1 MKKIPAALN
10 AQFLAITKTP
20 VMQRSLFKMVTILFG
35 FLGYQLKAGHFVIS
49 INYVG
54 CILCTIV
61 VHRMHPTDM
70 LCQFCTIDVL
80 R

>member
-1 MKKIPAALN
+1 MEIWPSCFCTVDERIQLWAEFFN
-10 AQFLAITKTP
+10 YCF
-20 VMQRSLFKMVTILFG
+20 V
-35 FLGYQLKAGHFVIS
+35 LGLVDLGQIGCQLKAGHLVIS
-49 INYVG
+49 RNYVG